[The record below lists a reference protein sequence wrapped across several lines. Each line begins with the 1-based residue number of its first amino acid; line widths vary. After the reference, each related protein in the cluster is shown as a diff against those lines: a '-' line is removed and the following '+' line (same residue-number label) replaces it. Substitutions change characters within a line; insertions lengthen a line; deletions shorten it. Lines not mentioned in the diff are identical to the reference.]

1 MANKTDTEQKTVGK
15 EIGFKINH
23 CAKYSIF
30 LKVKELDY
38 FWFKF
43 PWLKKN
49 YSSIFSVRRN
59 KQIRKCFFLMMH
71 SNADVISWR
80 KPYFYPMLK

>member
-43 PWLKKN
+43 PWLKKKL
-49 YSSIFSVRRN
+49 F
-59 KQIRKCFFLMMH
+59 
-71 SNADVISWR
+71 
-80 KPYFYPMLK
+80 